1 MIAALL
7 ALDAQ
12 LLDGATWI
20 LAVRAAGIGGESN
33 PVAVAAHAGGG
44 LELVLVA
51 KLVGA
56 LAAAAAAWWLAGRR
70 FERHPRLRSIVL
82 APAVLGLFGAVTN
95 VVAWA

>member
-33 PVAVAAHAGGG
+33 PLAIVAHGAGG

-56 LAAAAAAWWLAGRR
+56 L
-70 FERHPRLRSIVL
+70 VL
-82 APAVLGLFGAVTN
+82 ALLAWRLAPRRIALLPALVGIAGAVTN
-95 VVAWA
+95 MAAWA